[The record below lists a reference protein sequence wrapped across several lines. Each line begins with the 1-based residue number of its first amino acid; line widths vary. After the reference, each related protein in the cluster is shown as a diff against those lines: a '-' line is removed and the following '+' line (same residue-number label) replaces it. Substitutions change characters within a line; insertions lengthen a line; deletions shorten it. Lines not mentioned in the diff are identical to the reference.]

1 MKILELINQDNITNE
16 MPVSTYKTIGD
27 FTKTG
32 PFTGIDKKLVPH
44 QKNIEKTT
52 NFFEKNPYN
61 FKFFFSNIPGTGKYS
76 EYGTITPDELRKIF
90 KKDAEEIILGSQN
103 SITVVFVGNT
113 GADKKILSPWMI
125 GHRFGHSI
133 QAGTIR
139 EGNAAWKKT
148 EDHFF
153 KSINTILREY
163 YGRNVKSMYS
173 SNVNWELS
181 STYSALF
188 NAIGTQRSSRTG
200 QIKRPY
206 EFLYELFTQ
215 YLQSGQVK
223 LNPLPVSLS
232 YGKKAWGRSM
242 QSMRLQPEYA
252 DEYTQAEATD
262 RLANQL
268 NQLFDSVL
276 SDSVGKIY
284 LM

>member
-1 MKILELINQDNITNE
+1 MKIYELLSEAPLIDYE
-16 MPVSTYKTIGD
+16 PLGD
-27 FTKTG
+27 FEKKG
-32 PFTGIDKKLVPH
+32 SFRYEPDKKLVQHPVSI
-44 QKNIEKTT
+44 QKTYK
-52 NFFEKNPYN
+52 FFEKTPFN
-61 FKFFFSNIPGTGKYS
+61 FRIFPVNIPGITKHRESGQASPEKIRTIFGKYADQIIS
-76 EYGTITPDELRKIF
+76 GHENTITIVYIGNF
-90 KKDAEEIILGSQN
+90 GAERVPL
-103 SITVVFVGNT
+103 T
-113 GADKKILSPWMI
+113 PWVMA
-125 GHRFGHSI
+125 HRFGHSI
-133 QAGTIR
+133 QAGR
-139 EGNAAWKKT
+139 AENGAWKKT

-153 KSINTILREY
+153 KSINTILSEY

-173 SNVNWELS
+173 SNINWELS

-223 LNPLPVSLS
+223 LNPLPISLS
-232 YGKKAWGRSM
+232 YGKKAFGRSM